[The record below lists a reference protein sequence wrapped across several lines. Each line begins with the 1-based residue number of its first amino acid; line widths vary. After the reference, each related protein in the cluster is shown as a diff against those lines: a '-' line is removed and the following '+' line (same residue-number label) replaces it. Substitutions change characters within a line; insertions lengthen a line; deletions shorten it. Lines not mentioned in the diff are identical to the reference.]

1 MLKNFEYSMLPFGF
15 VHCSCNNCRK
25 ADQCLRSLT
34 LSYVPDT
41 EVMVKM
47 INPHL
52 AVPDGKCPYY
62 LSSKTKKFAYGI
74 SHLFDELPFGK
85 VKSVR
90 EELINHYGHT
100 NYYRLKR
107 KERSFPPA
115 EQDYVKSVLQRY
127 GVKGS
132 PAFDEYREEYDWEGR

>member
-15 VHCSCNNCRK
+15 VHCFCNNCRK
-25 ADQCLRSLT
+25 ADQCLRNLT

-41 EVMVKM
+41 EVTVKM

-52 AVPDGKCPYY
+52 VVPDGKCPYY

-85 VKSVR
+85 VK
-90 EELINHYGHT
+90 
-100 NYYRLKR
+100 KC
-107 KERSFPPA
+107 
-115 EQDYVKSVLQRY
+115 
-127 GVKGS
+127 
-132 PAFDEYREEYDWEGR
+132 EGRTDKSLRTYELLSFETEGTQFSAG